1 MTVRAALS
9 SVFLLFACTV
19 AAYGTVVTVVT
30 ENYPPYNY
38 LNEDGMIA
46 GEATGLVHKVMRASG
61 LAYEIKLLPWP
72 RAVRNTLA
80 GDSTL
85 IFSIARSPTRES
97 DFTWLVPLAEDT
109 YHLFGRTDDTRRI
122 TAADVRSGKYR
133 VVCIFEDISC
143 PLVRNFGIPD
153 DHILEGIDISRADAM
168 KLVQTGRVDFYV
180 AGTVN
185 HRSNIERLG
194 FHANTFGPRLSLETG
209 MTLYLAAGK
218 KVRPEI
224 QAAVVQGFEKLLDR
238 GEYRLLFKGD
248 KPANSAN

>member
-1 MTVRAALS
+1 VTVRAALS
-9 SVFLLFACTV
+9 SVILLLACTL
-19 AAYGTVVTVVT
+19 AARGTVVTVVT

-38 LNEDGMIA
+38 LSEDGTIA
-46 GEATGLVHKVMRASG
+46 GAATTLVHKVMRSSG
-61 LAYEIKLLPWP
+61 LDYEIRLLPWP

-80 GDSTL
+80 GDNTL
-85 IFSIARSPTRES
+85 IFSIARSPSRES
-97 DFTWLVPLAEDT
+97 DFNWLVPLAEDT
-109 YHLFGRTDDTRRI
+109 YYLFGRTGDTRRI
-122 TAADVRSGKYR
+122 TAEDARAGKYR

-143 PLVRNFGIPD
+143 PLIRNYGIPD
-153 DHILEGIDISRADAM
+153 DCILEGIDITRTDAM

-194 FHANTFGPRLSLETG
+194 FHANTFGPKLSLETG
-209 MTLYLAAGK
+209 MTLYLASGK

-238 GEYRLLFKGD
+238 GEYRLLFKG
-248 KPANSAN
+248 NRSAK